1 MNKKVSKIVSK
12 LFLCLIM
19 ATNFCVH
26 QVVCLTSQESI
37 TYELQGDKIN
47 SSDGNIVYVDAN
59 DINGD
64 SMEYSVTLLTYKT
77 QDAHLTIPVYVQAT
91 NTENVKY
98 YVFKIDKKA
107 FSECTGL
114 KYIKLEHTDETKND
128 INHINKIYNDNK
140 QQATLDFSELVKL
153 EAIYTN
159 CSDVSNIR
167 KIINQSDDTK
177 ILTYL
182 DLSSKTINV
191 QKDSATGEL
200 FTYGDGGVTISFD
213 NIIPGEYSGYDYKS
227 YPGYGYKI
235 TRSYANSGGDDKI
248 FDSNDEKV
256 SNFSVSEGKVTFTDK
271 SIEQT
276 GKEQEYNYTIEQ
288 TRKEQEY
295 NYTITAYDPFEK
307 SVESKEDILVK
318 IPANTVSNPTPQ
330 PATPNKPSTIRPSN
344 PVITPPTDNS
354 QDEDNDEDE
363 TPKPETEILEPNEN
377 IHEEAE
383 KVTNQEIDNTENNY
397 QTGDILTKK
406 ILIITSIVF
415 IIASIS
421 LWIIFNKKRK
431 N

>member
-1 MNKKVSKIVSK
+1 
-12 LFLCLIM
+12 M
-19 ATNFCVH
+19 ATNFCAN
-26 QVVCLTSQESI
+26 QVIYSASDSDLLIKIDYYSEYLIEGNEI
-37 TYELQGDKIN
+37 TNDTVTYTKATEG
-47 SSDGNIVYVDAN
+47 SS
-59 DINGD
+59 
-64 SMEYSVTLLTYKT
+64 
-77 QDAHLTIPVYVQAT
+77 P
-91 NTENVKY
+91 
-98 YVFKIDKKA
+98 FKIELISVNNPNIESLVIPKGFQDTANSDEYIVSSVASDA
-107 FSECTGL
+107 FPEVN
-114 KYIKLEHTDETKND
+114 KLR
-128 INHINKIYNDNK
+128 Y
-140 QQATLDFSELVKL
+140 VKL
-153 EAIYTN
+153 EYDGKKKKNFVSQIADGAFNFSSAANLEAVYVNFDANYTY
-159 CSDVSNIR
+159 SGSSVKAKFDE
-167 KIINQSDDTK
+167 
-177 ILTYL
+177 
-182 DLSSKTINV
+182 SSKGKVLQYVDISSETINV
-191 QKDSATGEL
+191 SESKYEDNT
-200 FTYGDGGVTISFD
+200 VTISFSFN
-213 NIIPGEYSGYDYKS
+213 NIIPGKYSGRDYKS

-235 TRSYANSGGDDKI
+235 TRSYANSGGNDKI

-256 SNFSVSEGKVTFTDK
+256 SKFSVSEGKVTFTDK

-276 GKEQEYNYTIEQ
+276 GE
-288 TRKEQEY
+288 EQEY

-318 IPANTVSNPTPQ
+318 IPAKTVSNPTPQ